1 MGVLNGLVD
10 HATKKG
16 GEVVSGYIS
25 SVPLPASMEMV
36 REVGGKG
43 VRVFRDVIG
52 WTGEWWRAERLGRV
66 VEGCLPRRELDVLVI
81 GVLTHLTCASLTEDR
96 FGVVQRDI
104 PRILEALLS
113 FLSAV
118 EEYQDEI
125 KAKYSVPVGDG
136 ADAGMEARVLIEIE
150 VVKAGETLGDI
161 AGALKDGIARIVRT
175 FGDKLLAF
183 KFPPRTARK
192 LQGFIDYN

>member
-1 MGVLNGLVD
+1 LN
-10 HATKKG
+10 
-16 GEVVSGYIS
+16 
-25 SVPLPASMEMV
+25 
-36 REVGGKG
+36 
-43 VRVFRDVIG
+43 DVIG
-52 WTGEWWRAERLGRV
+52 WTVEWWRAERLGRV
-66 VEGCLPRRELDVLVI
+66 VEGCLPRRELDVLVV

-113 FLSAV
+113 FLSAI

-125 KAKYSVPVGDG
+125 KAKYKVPVSEELT
-136 ADAGMEARVLIEIE
+136 AAGMDAKEVEARVLIGIE
-150 VVKAGETLGDI
+150 VVKAGETLGEV

-183 KFPPRTARK
+183 KFPPRTAGK
-192 LQGFIDYN
+192 LQGFIDYTN